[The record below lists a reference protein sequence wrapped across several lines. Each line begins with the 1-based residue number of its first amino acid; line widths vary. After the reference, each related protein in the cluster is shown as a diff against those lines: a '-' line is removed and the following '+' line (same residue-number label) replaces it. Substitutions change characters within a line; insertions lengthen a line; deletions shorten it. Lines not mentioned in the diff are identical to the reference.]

1 MTEKKV
7 NYDWDFFENIY
18 DNVLK
23 KGQTFSN
30 EMGNTIQQELEKMY
44 KEHEEWLNRQQ
55 ENKNDTD

>member
-1 MTEKKV
+1 MPEKKV

-44 KEHEEWLNRQQ
+44 KEHEEWLNKQQ